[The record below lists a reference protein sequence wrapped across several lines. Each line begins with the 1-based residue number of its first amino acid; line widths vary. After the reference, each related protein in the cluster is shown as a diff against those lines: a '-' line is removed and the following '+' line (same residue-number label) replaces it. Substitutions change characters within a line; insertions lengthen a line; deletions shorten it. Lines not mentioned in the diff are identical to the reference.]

1 MVAIKLPILVLSV
14 GLMAAANLCQAQP
27 TVAAILDAG
36 GKQLGKAELA
46 SLLKDATARNRDDQ
60 NARQTITFK
69 ADGTMTGRGISS
81 TFHEY
86 TYHGEWKATDTD
98 QICFDTLTYFGRS
111 SYCEAMYR
119 VGEKYFY
126 ASDPA
131 GKISRDHKVFE
142 RNISKP

>member
-1 MVAIKLPILVLSV
+1 MVPTKLPVFVLSFGFLV
-14 GLMAAANLCQAQP
+14 GANLCQAQS
-27 TVAAILDAG
+27 TVAAVLDAG

-46 SLLKDATARNRDDQ
+46 SLLKDATVRNRDDQ
-60 NARQTITFK
+60 NARQTISFEANGK
-69 ADGTMTGRGISS
+69 MTGRGISS

-86 TYHGEWKATDTD
+86 TYHGEWKATDTN

-119 VGEKYFY
+119 FGEKYFY

-131 GKISRDHKVFE
+131 GNIGRDHKVYE
-142 RNISKP
+142 RSISKP